1 MISVD
6 YGEFNSYIQRLNVL
20 DGKGM
25 LEDLTGKLESTLR
38 KLRGYG
44 KLSEKNISDSLKEIR
59 RALLEADVNYK
70 VVKDFIQSVQEKSL
84 GDEVVKSVTPGQLI
98 IKIVNDE
105 LVKLLG
111 TSTTQLKTAGIPPS
125 IVMITG
131 LQGSGKT
138 TFSAKL
144 AYFLQAR
151 GRKPM
156 LVALDVYRPAA
167 IQQLRVLGKE
177 INIPVYDEGIGDP
190 VQIGF
195 NAIREARKQL
205 CDTVILDTAGRL
217 HVDKQMM
224 GELVDIKNRV
234 RPHEILFVADGMTGQ
249 DAVNAAKEF
258 ADRLDYDGVVL
269 TKMDGDSRGGAA
281 LSIRA
286 VTGKPIKFIGTG
298 EKLDAIEQFHPDRMA
313 SRILGMGDIV
323 SFVERAQD
331 SYDLDKAEKL
341 EQKLRRNEF
350 TLEDFQDQLT
360 QIKKMGSLENLLGMI
375 PGIGSQMKNV
385 KVDPKA
391 FSRTEAIICSMTIQE
406 RRKPNILNG
415 SRRKRIANGSGTRV
429 QDVNQL
435 MRQYEQMKKMIKQM
449 KGKSLKGLPFNMA

>member
-1 MISVD
+1 
-6 YGEFNSYIQRLNVL
+6 
-20 DGKGM
+20 M
-25 LEDLTGKLESTLR
+25 LEDLTGKLDSTLR

-44 KLSEKNISDSLKEIR
+44 KLTEKNISESLKEIR

-70 VVKDFIQSVQEKSL
+70 VAKDFIQSVQEKAL
-84 GDEVVKSVTPGQLI
+84 GDDVIKSVTPGQLI
-98 IKIVNDE
+98 VKVFNDE
-105 LVKLLG
+105 LIKLLG

-125 IVMITG
+125 IIMITG

-156 LVALDVYRPAA
+156 LAALDVYRPAA
-167 IQQLRVLGKE
+167 IQQLRVLGESLK
-177 INIPVYDEGIGDP
+177 IPVYDEGIGDP
-190 VQIGF
+190 VKIGF
-195 NAIREARKQL
+195 NAIGEARKKL

-217 HVDKQMM
+217 HVDTQMM
-224 GELVDIKNRV
+224 RELVNIKNRV

-249 DAVNAAKEF
+249 DAVNTAKEF
-258 ADRLDYDGVVL
+258 ADQLDYGGVVL

-298 EKLDAIEQFHPDRMA
+298 EKPDAIEQFYPDRMA
-313 SRILGMGDIV
+313 SRILGMGDVV
-323 SFVERAQD
+323 SLVERAQD
-331 SYDLDKAEKL
+331 TFDVEKADKL
-341 EQKLRRNEF
+341 EQKLMRNEF
-350 TLEDFQDQLT
+350 TLEDFQDQLS
-360 QIKKMGSLENLLGMI
+360 QIKKMGSLENLLAMI
-375 PGIGSQMKNV
+375 PGVGSQLKNA

-391 FSRTEAIICSMTIQE
+391 FSRTEAIICSMTIKE
-406 RRKPNILNG
+406 RRQPNILNG
-415 SRRKRIANGSGTRV
+415 SRRKRIASGSGTRV

-435 MRQYEQMKKMIKQM
+435 MKQYEQMKKMIKQM
-449 KGKSLKGLPFNMA
+449 KGKSPKGLKGLPFNMA